1 MRPAPLDRRLEER
14 HVHSVAALT
23 PRQFGVDASMKRE
36 PAKFSSRVFVQQRQ
50 IISMFVF
57 ASRNN
62 DPFMDEIILISNH
75 FKNLFFYL
83 AALFTCYV
91 LF

>member
-1 MRPAPLDRRLEER
+1 
-14 HVHSVAALT
+14 
-23 PRQFGVDASMKRE
+23 
-36 PAKFSSRVFVQQRQ
+36 
-50 IISMFVF
+50 MFVF